1 VSGVVNVPRSVVGKV
16 VSAGMDKTISVLVER
31 QVEHPLYRKFVRKSS
46 KIFAHDE
53 ENSCS
58 DGDIV
63 SIEECRPL
71 SKNKSWRLQKI
82 IEKAAVI

>member
-1 VSGVVNVPRSVVGKV
+1 MSEVARAPRSVIGKV

-71 SKNKSWRLQKI
+71 SKKKSWRLQKI
-82 IEKAAVI
+82 IEKATVI

>member
-1 VSGVVNVPRSVVGKV
+1 MSGVVNAPRSVVGKV

-53 ENSCS
+53 QNSCS

-71 SKNKSWRLQKI
+71 SKKKSWRLQEI
-82 IEKAAVI
+82 IEKATVI

>member
-1 VSGVVNVPRSVVGKV
+1 MSELVKAPRSVVGRV

-31 QVEHPLYRKFVRKSS
+31 KVEHPLYRKYVRKSS

-53 ENSCS
+53 DNSCAN
-58 DGDIV
+58 GDIV

-71 SKNKSWRLQKI
+71 SKKKSWRLDKI

>member
-1 VSGVVNVPRSVVGKV
+1 MNEVANAPRSVVGKV

-71 SKNKSWRLQKI
+71 SKKKSWRLQKI
-82 IEKAAVI
+82 IEKVTVI

>member
-1 VSGVVNVPRSVVGKV
+1 MSEVASAPRSVVGKV

-71 SKNKSWRLQKI
+71 SKKKSWRLQEI
-82 IEKAAVI
+82 IEKATVI

>member
-1 VSGVVNVPRSVVGKV
+1 VSEAVNAPRSVVGKV

-71 SKNKSWRLQKI
+71 SKKKSWRLQKI
-82 IEKAAVI
+82 IEKATVI

>member
-1 VSGVVNVPRSVVGKV
+1 MSGVVNAPRSVVGKV

>member
-1 VSGVVNVPRSVVGKV
+1 VSEVVNVPRSVVGKV

-58 DGDIV
+58 NGDIV

-71 SKNKSWRLQKI
+71 SKKKSWRLQKI
-82 IEKAAVI
+82 IEKVTVI

>member
-1 VSGVVNVPRSVVGKV
+1 MSEVASAPRSVVGKV

-71 SKNKSWRLQKI
+71 SKKKSWRLQRI
-82 IEKAAVI
+82 IEKATII

>member
-1 VSGVVNVPRSVVGKV
+1 MSEVASAPRSVVGKV

-31 QVEHPLYRKFVRKSS
+31 QVEHPLYRKFGRKSS

-63 SIEECRPL
+63 TIEECRPL
-71 SKNKSWRLQKI
+71 SKKKSWRLQKI
-82 IEKAAVI
+82 IEKATVI

>member
-1 VSGVVNVPRSVVGKV
+1 MSEVASAPRSVVGKV
-16 VSAGMDKTISVLVER
+16 VSSSMDKTISVLVER

-53 ENSCS
+53 QNSCS

-71 SKNKSWRLQKI
+71 SKKKSWRLQEI
-82 IEKAAVI
+82 IEKATVI

>member
-1 VSGVVNVPRSVVGKV
+1 MSEVVKAPRSLVGKV

-31 QVEHPLYRKFVRKSS
+31 QVEHPLYRKYIRKSS

-53 ENSCS
+53 ENSCA

-63 SIEECRPL
+63 EIEECRPL
-71 SKNKSWRLQKI
+71 SKKKSWRLEKI
-82 IEKAAVI
+82 IEKATVI

>member
-1 VSGVVNVPRSVVGKV
+1 MSEVASAPRSVVVKV

-58 DGDIV
+58 DSDIV

-71 SKNKSWRLQKI
+71 SKKKSWRLQKI
-82 IEKAAVI
+82 IEKATVI

>member
-1 VSGVVNVPRSVVGKV
+1 MSEVASAPRSVVGKV
-16 VSAGMDKTISVLVER
+16 VSSSMDKTISVLVER

-53 ENSCS
+53 QNSCS

-71 SKNKSWRLQKI
+71 SKKKSWRLQKI
-82 IEKAAVI
+82 IEKATVI

>member
-1 VSGVVNVPRSVVGKV
+1 VNEVANAPRSVVGKV

-71 SKNKSWRLQKI
+71 SKKKSWRLQKI
-82 IEKAAVI
+82 IEKVTVI

>member
-1 VSGVVNVPRSVVGKV
+1 VSELVNAPRSVVGKV

>member
-1 VSGVVNVPRSVVGKV
+1 MSEVASAPRSVVGKV
-16 VSAGMDKTISVLVER
+16 VSSSMDKTISVLVER

-53 ENSCS
+53 QNSCS
-58 DGDIV
+58 NGDIV

-71 SKNKSWRLQKI
+71 SKKKSWRLQEI
-82 IEKAAVI
+82 IEKATVI

>member
-1 VSGVVNVPRSVVGKV
+1 MSEVASTPRSVVGKV

-71 SKNKSWRLQKI
+71 SKKKSWRLQKI
-82 IEKAAVI
+82 IEKATVI

>member
-1 VSGVVNVPRSVVGKV
+1 MSEVASAPRSVVGKV

-63 SIEECRPL
+63 SIEECRTL
-71 SKNKSWRLQKI
+71 SKKKSWRLQKI
-82 IEKAAVI
+82 IEKATVI

>member
-1 VSGVVNVPRSVVGKV
+1 MSEVASAPRSVVGKV

-53 ENSCS
+53 QNSCS

-71 SKNKSWRLQKI
+71 SKKKSWRLQEI
-82 IEKAAVI
+82 IEKATVI

>member
-1 VSGVVNVPRSVVGKV
+1 MSEVASAPRSVVGKV
-16 VSAGMDKTISVLVER
+16 VSEGMDKTISVLVER

-71 SKNKSWRLQKI
+71 SKKKSWRLQKI
-82 IEKAAVI
+82 IEKATVI

>member
-1 VSGVVNVPRSVVGKV
+1 MSEVASAPRSVVGKV

-46 KIFAHDE
+46 KIFAHAE

-71 SKNKSWRLQKI
+71 SKKKSWRLQKI
-82 IEKAAVI
+82 IEKATVI

>member
-1 VSGVVNVPRSVVGKV
+1 MSEVASAPRSVVGKV

-53 ENSCS
+53 QNSCS
-58 DGDIV
+58 NGDIV

-71 SKNKSWRLQKI
+71 SKKKSWRLQEI
-82 IEKAAVI
+82 IEKATVI

>member
-1 VSGVVNVPRSVVGKV
+1 MSEVVNVPRSVVGKV

-58 DGDIV
+58 NGDIV

-71 SKNKSWRLQKI
+71 SKKKSWRLQKI
-82 IEKAAVI
+82 IEKVTVI

>member
-1 VSGVVNVPRSVVGKV
+1 MNEVVKAPRSLVGKV

-31 QVEHPLYRKFVRKSS
+31 QVEHPLYRKYIRKSS

-53 ENSCS
+53 ENSCA

-63 SIEECRPL
+63 EIEECRPL
-71 SKNKSWRLQKI
+71 SKKKSWRLEKI
-82 IEKAAVI
+82 IEKATVI

>member
-1 VSGVVNVPRSVVGKV
+1 MSEAVNAPRSVVGKV

-71 SKNKSWRLQKI
+71 SKKKSWRLQKI
-82 IEKAAVI
+82 IEKATVI

>member
-1 VSGVVNVPRSVVGKV
+1 
-16 VSAGMDKTISVLVER
+16 MDKTISVLVER

-71 SKNKSWRLQKI
+71 SKKKSWRLQKI
-82 IEKAAVI
+82 IEKATVI

>member
-1 VSGVVNVPRSVVGKV
+1 MSEVANAPRSVVGRV

-71 SKNKSWRLQKI
+71 SKKKSWRLQKI
-82 IEKAAVI
+82 IEKATVI

>member
-1 VSGVVNVPRSVVGKV
+1 MSELVNAPRSVVGKV

-53 ENSCS
+53 QNSCS
-58 DGDIV
+58 NGDIV

-71 SKNKSWRLQKI
+71 SKKKSWRLQEI
-82 IEKAAVI
+82 IEKATVI

>member
-1 VSGVVNVPRSVVGKV
+1 
-16 VSAGMDKTISVLVER
+16 MDKTISVLVER

-71 SKNKSWRLQKI
+71 SKKKSWRLQKI
-82 IEKAAVI
+82 IEKATII